1 MDQRNAI
8 FTPLEGKN
16 WMLIIL
22 CIFPKYTRRSFQINK
37 LIMRFVCEYHFRLDY
52 EENYE
57 TSKTYAKYRILL
69 IITFFIWG
77 ALAMF
82 CRQRVHA
89 IISRICP
96 GGNLAVIGGRKK
108 RNILTL
114 GTRIPDKYYFF
125 HFFVINH
132 EICPR
137 WWDIDVI
144 LIHHLCCSW

>member
-1 MDQRNAI
+1 MVFKN
-8 FTPLEGKN
+8 GKSMESICANSCGSLLKYDGQN
-16 WMLIIL
+16 WLLIIL
-22 CIFPKYTRRSFQINK
+22 WIFPKYTRRSFQINK

-57 TSKTYAKYRILL
+57 TSKTYAKYRILI

-82 CRQRVHA
+82 CRQRVYA

-114 GTRIPDKYYFF
+114 GTRIPDKYYFS
-125 HFFVINH
+125 HFSYSWVI
-132 EICPR
+132 
-137 WWDIDVI
+137 V
-144 LIHHLCCSW
+144 L